1 MNDPAFGQ
9 LLLAIADDKL
19 VLGHRNSDWTGLAPI
34 LEEDIAFSSIAQDE
48 MAHAQALYELAA
60 TRLGR
65 AEGGASP
72 RPPAADRLAF
82 GRDAAAYRCASIVEV
97 PDDFEW
103 AVAIVRQFFCDHF
116 DRARLARLARSSD
129 AEVAALARRLGA
141 EEAVHVEH
149 VDAWIR
155 RLGRAGGDAAARVQS
170 ALDRLAP
177 HAAMLFEPVEGQAR
191 LESSGAYPVRPEA
204 TFEAWRDELTA
215 VARDAG
221 LRLALRPPDPKAIG
235 GRRGAHTP
243 ALRELLDEMG
253 AVHRLEPDAA
263 W

>member
-1 MNDPAFGQ
+1 MNDPALGQ

-60 TRLGR
+60 PRLAR

-72 RPPAADRLAF
+72 RTPDQLAF
-82 GRDAAAYRCASIVEV
+82 GRDVAAYRCASIVEI
-97 PDDFEW
+97 PDDFDW
-103 AVAIVRQFFCDHF
+103 AVAIARQLFCDHF

-141 EEAVHVEH
+141 EEQVHVEH
-149 VDAWIR
+149 ADGWIR
-155 RLGRAGGDAAARVQS
+155 RLGRAGGHAKARVQA

-204 TFEAWRDELTA
+204 TFEAWHDELTA

-221 LRLALRPPDPKAIG
+221 LRLALRPADPKAIG

-243 ALRELLDEMG
+243 ALRELLDEMR
-253 AVHRLEPDAA
+253 AVFRLEPDAA